1 MSLRILLAL
10 ACCLG
15 LMAEDGDA
23 RLRVIGY
30 NVYVGFKND
39 EPRRQAVSTWL
50 AAQKPD
56 VVALMEL
63 NGYDEARLRREA
75 AAWGHAHA
83 VLLKTDGYPTGLT
96 SRAPITDAQ
105 RVIDGFHHG
114 VIRART
120 HGIVFYVLHL
130 SPLDDRVRLREAAQI
145 LDGHA
150 PKQGRPLTG
159 ALASQSEAP
168 VVLIGDFNALSPA
181 DRIWYDGSGVL
192 ERTRALDAKP
202 GRSNLD
208 DAGALDYRTMER
220 FAAAGLVDVVR
231 ARDPTSGAGLSY
243 PTPLED
249 PALAPDARRRIQQ
262 RIDYLLAS
270 PELARAC
277 TRAEIVA
284 TPALDACSD
293 HYPLVAEFDWPMDRR

>member
-1 MSLRILLAL
+1 MLRLLLVL
-10 ACCLG
+10 ACCAAV
-15 LMAEDGDA
+15 MAEDVA
-23 RLRVIGY
+23 APLRVIGY
-30 NVYVGFKND
+30 NVFLGFKDD
-39 EPRRQAVSTWL
+39 EPRRKAVSTWL
-50 AAQKPD
+50 AEQKPD

-75 AAWGHAHA
+75 VAWGHAHA

-96 SRAPITDAQ
+96 SRAPIEDAQ

-120 HGIVFYVLHL
+120 YGIVFHVLHL
-130 SPLDDRVRLREAAQI
+130 SPLDDRVRLREASQV

-150 PKQGRPLTG
+150 PKQGRPLAG
-159 ALASQSEAP
+159 ALASQREGP

-181 DRIWYDGSGVL
+181 DRAWYDGSGVL
-192 ERTRALDAKP
+192 ERTRAHDSKP

-208 DAGALDYRTMER
+208 DDGALDYRVMER
-220 FAAAGLVDVVR
+220 FATAGLVDVVR
-231 ARDPTSGAGLSY
+231 ARDPTPGAGLSY

-249 PALAPDARRRIQQ
+249 PALTPDARRRIQQ

-270 PELARAC
+270 PGLARAC
-277 TRAEIVA
+277 IRAEIVA
-284 TPALDACSD
+284 APGLDAFSD
-293 HYPLVAEFDWPMDRR
+293 HYPLLAEFAWPAGR